1 MKEEKVHFSTPAGK
15 LAGIIHHPDHP
26 SSSCVITCHG
36 LFSDKVSDKFIS
48 IGEHFA
54 QEGITVLRFDF
65 RGCGESDGK
74 IEETTITGRREDLN
88 AALSFIRAHKPSVSH
103 TIGLLGSSMG
113 GYISLRVASSDKM
126 IKAVAAWA
134 TPFSFDGLRE
144 VIAHSDSPQLKEE
157 FYQDADRYDASQ
169 FVPQVKNL
177 LLIHGD
183 KDETVPADHAER
195 LYQKAREPKRLE
207 IVRGADHIF
216 SNPAL
221 RKKAIRYSLNWFKKH
236 LIP

>member
-1 MKEEKVHFSTPAGK
+1 MKEEKVCFFTPAGT

-36 LFSDKVSDKFIS
+36 LFSNKGSDKFVS

-74 IEETTITGRREDLN
+74 IEDTTITGRKEDLN
-88 AALSFIRAHKPSVSH
+88 AALSFIRVHKPSVAH

-113 GYISLRVASSDKM
+113 GYISLRVAASDKM

-134 TPFSFDGLRE
+134 TPSSFDSLRE
-144 VIAHSDSPQLKEE
+144 VIASSDSPQLKEE
-157 FYQDADRYDASQ
+157 FYQDADRYNAGQ

-195 LYQKAREPKRLE
+195 LYQKAIESKRLE
-207 IVRGADHIF
+207 IVKGADHTF
-216 SNPAL
+216 SNPTL
-221 RKKAIRYSLNWFKKH
+221 RKKAISYSLNWFKKY
-236 LIP
+236 LAS

>member
-1 MKEEKVHFSTPAGK
+1 MKEEKVHFFTPAGK
-15 LAGIIHHPDHP
+15 LTGIIHHPNQP
-26 SSSCVITCHG
+26 SSRCVITCHG
-36 LFSDKVSDKFIS
+36 LFSDKGSDKFVS
-48 IGEHFA
+48 IGEHFS
-54 QEGITVLRFDF
+54 QEGIMVLRFDF

-74 IEETTITGRREDLN
+74 IEDTTITGRKEDLN
-88 AALSFIRAHKPSVSH
+88 AALSFIRVHKPSVAH

-113 GYISLRVASSDKM
+113 GFISLCVAASDQM
-126 IKAVAAWA
+126 IKAVTAWA

-144 VIAHSDSPQLKEE
+144 VIASSDSPQLKEE
-157 FYQDADRYDASQ
+157 FYQDAGHYDASQ

-183 KDETVPADHAER
+183 RDETVPADHAER
-195 LYQKAREPKRLE
+195 LYQKAIEPKRLE

-216 SNPAL
+216 SSPAL
-221 RKKAIRYSLNWFKKH
+221 RKKAISYSLNWFKKH

>member
-1 MKEEKVHFSTPAGK
+1 
-15 LAGIIHHPDHP
+15 
-26 SSSCVITCHG
+26 
-36 LFSDKVSDKFIS
+36 
-48 IGEHFA
+48 
-54 QEGITVLRFDF
+54 
-65 RGCGESDGK
+65 
-74 IEETTITGRREDLN
+74 
-88 AALSFIRAHKPSVSH
+88 
-103 TIGLLGSSMG
+103 
-113 GYISLRVASSDKM
+113 
-126 IKAVAAWA
+126 
-134 TPFSFDGLRE
+134 
-144 VIAHSDSPQLKEE
+144 
-157 FYQDADRYDASQ
+157 
-169 FVPQVKNL
+169 VKNL

>member
-1 MKEEKVHFSTPAGK
+1 MEEEKVYFSTPAGK
-15 LAGIIHHPDHP
+15 LAGIMHHPDHP
-26 SSSCVITCHG
+26 SARCVITCHG
-36 LFSDKVSDKFIS
+36 LFSDKESDKFVT
-48 IGEHFA
+48 IGEQLA
-54 QEGITVLRFDF
+54 KEGITVLRFDF

-74 IEETTITGRREDLN
+74 IEDTTITGRREDLT

-113 GYISLRVASSDKM
+113 GYISLHVAACNKM

-134 TPFSFDGLRE
+134 TPFGFDGLRE

-157 FYQDADRYDASQ
+157 FYLDAGHYDASQ

-183 KDETVPADHAER
+183 NDEMVPADHAEK
-195 LYQKAREPKRLE
+195 LYRAAKGPKRLE
-207 IVRGADHIF
+207 IIRGADHTF
-216 SNPAL
+216 SNPTL
-221 RKKAIRYSLNWFKKH
+221 RQKAMDHSLKWFTH
-236 LIP
+236 YLIP

>member
-1 MKEEKVHFSTPAGK
+1 MKEEKVYFSTPAGK
-15 LAGIIHHPDHP
+15 LRGIIHHPKHP

-36 LFSDKVSDKFIS
+36 LFSDKGSDKFITL
-48 IGEHFA
+48 GEHFA
-54 QEGITVLRFDF
+54 QEGITVFRFDF

-74 IEETTITGRREDLN
+74 IEDTTITGRSEDLT
-88 AALSFIRAHKPSVSH
+88 AALSFIRAHTPSVAH

-113 GYISLRVASSDKM
+113 GFISLRVAASDKM

-134 TPFSFDGLRE
+134 TPFSFDGVRE

-157 FYQDADRYDASQ
+157 FYQDAGRYDASQ

-183 KDETVPADHAER
+183 KDETVPAAHAER
-195 LYQKAREPKRLE
+195 LYQKAKEPKRLE
-207 IVRGADHIF
+207 IVRGADHTF
-216 SNPAL
+216 SNPTF
-221 RKKAIRYSLNWFKKH
+221 RKKAVSYSLNWFKMY